1 MESKREQAFVGVFVI
16 VAAGIL
22 LFTLLYISGT
32 FRASGNVYYGYFKN
46 AGGMEKGGQ
55 VRYAGGPPIGR
66 ITEVNPN
73 PQDPTLMKIE
83 FRVEPGVPVKTDS
96 KVKISS
102 LSPLGENFLAI
113 VPGSAQAASAPNGSK
128 LDTADYFSMD
138 DLEASIGEL
147 TPKAKELIVNLNE
160 RAKQLDTTLKRVN
173 DLLDDKNR
181 ENIRTMLNQIN
192 GMLAEDRKPIKQS
205 LANLQDVTDKL
216 KPMLDDFKQ
225 TMKKA
230 DDAITHADAMIQKND
245 PKLQETLD
253 KAKDA
258 LNSAQSLLDQLDH
271 TLNTNSGNLD
281 EIIENFRRASENMK
295 EFTETIK
302 TRPYTLIR
310 SSAPKPRRP
319 GEAPPQ

>member
-1 MESKREQAFVGVFVI
+1 MESRREQAFVGVFVI
-16 VAAGIL
+16 IAAGLL

-32 FRASGNVYYGYFKN
+32 FRSSGNLYYGYFKN

-66 ITEVNPN
+66 ITEVKPN
-73 PQDPTLMKIE
+73 PQDPTQMKIE
-83 FRVEPGVPVKTDS
+83 FRVEPDVPVKTDS

-113 VPGSAQAASAPNGSK
+113 VPGSAQAALAPNGSR
-128 LDTADYFSMD
+128 LTTADYFSLD
-138 DLEASIGEL
+138 ELEDSIGEL
-147 TPKAKELIVNLNE
+147 TPKANELMTNLNKRVE
-160 RAKQLDTTLKRVN
+160 EMQDTIKNINEVLDTE
-173 DLLDDKNR
+173 NR
-181 ENIRTMLNQIN
+181 QNIRAMLKQIN
-192 GMLAEDRKPIKQS
+192 GMLAEDRKPIKQT
-205 LANLQDVTDKL
+205 LANMQDVTDKL
-216 KPMLDDFKQ
+216 KPMLDDFKV

-230 DDAITHADAMIQKND
+230 NDAIDNANAMIQKND
-245 PKLQETLD
+245 PKLQATLD

-258 LNSAQSLLDQLDH
+258 LNSAQSVLDQLDR

-281 EIIENFRRASENMK
+281 EIIENFRQVSQNMK

-310 SSAPKPRRP
+310 SSAPKPRRT